1 MNDKNEIIN
10 LYKNAKEVVNLS
22 HEERLQLNISEKKS
36 IAEKALIFVHNN
48 KKYFLD
54 SSTSV
59 QLLANLIEKSVDV
72 YTNSLDNIEILSKK
86 ENVVIH
92 TTGEYLNKNNR
103 FFYNKG
109 DISYF
114 SDDTEFDVAFLGAS
128 AVHEDGVY
136 YVDEED
142 VVIKKEVVSKSKRV
156 ILLAEH
162 QKYQRKAIYKGLDL
176 KDIHIIILD
185 DISSSHFAD
194 IMNSENIKIKPE
206 TLLIM

>member
-59 QLLANLIEKSVDV
+59 QLLANLIEKS
-72 YTNSLDNIEILSKK
+72 
-86 ENVVIH
+86 
-92 TTGEYLNKNNR
+92 
-103 FFYNKG
+103 
-109 DISYF
+109 
-114 SDDTEFDVAFLGAS
+114 
-128 AVHEDGVY
+128 
-136 YVDEED
+136 
-142 VVIKKEVVSKSKRV
+142 
-156 ILLAEH
+156 AEH